1 MKQVGKGFA
10 KAAAKK
16 VDDFVIKNAK
26 VCVFACFPKG
36 TKIHTEKGQK
46 SIEKIKKGDLVW
58 SWDESTNQ
66 KALKKVVS
74 TKKAKTDVIIELHTN
89 NGEIIKTTPT
99 HPFKT
104 NEEWKDA
111 LDLKIGDTLKTF
123 SDDTLKIS
131 KILHLPK
138 NEEVFNFHVKD
149 FHTYYIGENLI
160 LVHNACDK
168 NVITLITRNM
178 QLKGLVHKSGVKFVE
193 ETVEIGGK
201 LIKGVFP
208 KFNSKA
214 SLKMPKALW
223 KKSRDDHFKY
233 CTEFLKKEIKKNPDL
248 AKKFTKKQL
257 KDINQLKKQ
266 IDGLSWHHHQK
277 EGVMQLVDK
286 VIHAK
291 TAHTGGFSLWGP

>member
-1 MKQVGKGFA
+1 M
-10 KAAAKK
+10 
-16 VDDFVIKNAK
+16 NAMLEEEIPITER
-26 VCVFACFPKG
+26 VEPVQPK
-36 TKIHTEKGQK
+36 TPPPPAP
-46 SIEKIKKGDLVW
+46 EKIEIVE
-58 SWDESTNQ
+58 DE
-66 KALKKVVS
+66 K
-74 TKKAKTDVIIELHTN
+74 E
-89 NGEIIKTTPT
+89 
-99 HPFKT
+99 
-104 NEEWKDA
+104 
-111 LDLKIGDTLKTF
+111 
-123 SDDTLKIS
+123 
-131 KILHLPK
+131 
-138 NEEVFNFHVKD
+138 
-149 FHTYYIGENLI
+149 
-160 LVHNACDK
+160 
-168 NVITLITRNM
+168 
-178 QLKGLVHKSGVKFVE
+178 VE